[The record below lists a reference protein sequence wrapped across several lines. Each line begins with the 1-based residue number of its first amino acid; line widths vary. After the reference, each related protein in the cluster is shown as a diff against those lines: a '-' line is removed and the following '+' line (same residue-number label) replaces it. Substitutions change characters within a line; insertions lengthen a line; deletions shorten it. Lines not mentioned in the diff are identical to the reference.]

1 MPPNRRLSDDDVYD
15 LLFNARQALGDQEAE
30 TVRADTALTTARRAL
45 AMLQFALLQASEQN
59 ADHVEGV
66 IDQPA
71 TSPEPP
77 PR

>member
-1 MPPNRRLSDDDVYD
+1 MPPKLTDNEVYD
-15 LLFNARQALGDQEAE
+15 LLFNAREALGDQDAE
-30 TVRADTALTTARRAL
+30 TVRANTALTTARRAL
-45 AMLQFALLQASEQN
+45 SMLQFALLQAAEQN